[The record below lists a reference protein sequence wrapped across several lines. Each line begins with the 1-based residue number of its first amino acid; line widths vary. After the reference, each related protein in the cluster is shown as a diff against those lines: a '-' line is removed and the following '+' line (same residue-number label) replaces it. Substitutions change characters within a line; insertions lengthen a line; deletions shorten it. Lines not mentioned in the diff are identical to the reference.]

1 MVIDGSA
8 VGIITTIAPGIDEA
22 TRKTEVR
29 IATDDETISN
39 GDTVRIIKNNKSSQS
54 EMKEVLVPLSAVK
67 FEASD
72 GFILQVSDG
81 KITQKSVVLGPVRGS
96 QVVVSEGL
104 GINDTFIKDVR
115 GLTVGSEV
123 VIAE

>member
-1 MVIDGSA
+1 MVRQLESS
-8 VGIITTIAPGIDEA
+8 PLLLNIDEA
-22 TRKTEVR
+22 TRKTSE

-39 GDTVRIIKNNKSSQS
+39 GDTVSAKNNKSSQS

-81 KITQKSVVLGPVRGS
+81 KITQKAVVLG
-96 QVVVSEGL
+96 L
-104 GINDTFIKDVR
+104 Y
-115 GLTVGSEV
+115 VG
-123 VIAE
+123 AKL